1 MANYEIDRDVPLAKT
16 QNEGSRVYPWFDME
30 VGDSFFV
37 PLDTGSASQKNLRA
51 SIYNSGRNALMGRG
65 MLQKDGYRVVVR
77 KMVEN
82 GVVGLRAWL
91 LKKGKGA
98 APTLSSTYTEFVE

>member
-1 MANYEIDRDVPLAKT
+1 MTTYGIDRDVPLAKS

-37 PLDTGSASQKNLRA
+37 PLDTGLTGQKNLRA
-51 SIYNSGRNALMGRG
+51 SIYNAGRNALMVRG

-91 LKKGKGA
+91 LKKGEGPT
-98 APTLSSTYTEFVE
+98 PTLS